1 MRLSIDTSWRFVCL
15 IPTIQLFI
23 VSYLKGHRTVM
34 LSFLFWTISITF

>member
-1 MRLSIDTSWRFVCL
+1 MKIQIDFSRYFVCL